1 MVRRAVGAG
10 PVGRRRPEAEGSE
23 WRRALEA
30 ILRERRHPFADA
42 PAARPAGADPMDA
55 ARGRE
60 EERVWL
66 AVLDR
71 GRGIQAQVD
80 EALCRMAA
88 GRYGL
93 CAACGQPIPP
103 ARLRALPFA
112 VRCLQCQERLEER
125 RGPAAARGLS
135 R

>member
-1 MVRRAVGAG
+1 MARRVVRASAD
-10 PVGRRRPEAEGSE
+10 GRRRPKAEGGG
-23 WRRALEA
+23 WRQALEA
-30 ILRERRHPFADA
+30 ILRERRHFLEEVPT
-42 PAARPAGADPMDA
+42 ARASAADPMDA
-55 ARGRE
+55 VQERE
-60 EERVWL
+60 EEMVWL

-93 CAACGQPIPP
+93 CAACGQRIPP

-112 VRCLQCQERLEER
+112 VRCLRCQERFEER
-125 RGPAAARGLS
+125 GGTATPRGSPR
-135 R
+135 